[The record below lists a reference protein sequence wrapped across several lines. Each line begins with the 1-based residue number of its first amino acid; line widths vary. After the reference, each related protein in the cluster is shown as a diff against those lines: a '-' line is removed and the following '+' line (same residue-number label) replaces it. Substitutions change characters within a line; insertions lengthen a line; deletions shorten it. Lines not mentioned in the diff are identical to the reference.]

1 MYKYQKQLRVFPREF
16 SLQIERCRTILVSRV
31 TVRSRDTCDCHILF
45 FLTEITHVAALTMQI
60 RLWHIRETDHLIRNL
75 IQIKLLNIHK
85 VYLTVN
91 WFYSA
96 VECMLKHKTRPS
108 PDVWLECKFCYFF
121 RIRIV
126 IARYP
131 NWHWPCQRII
141 SYSTLTYTSTTC
153 FLSVC
158 ENAAFNHA
166 WPTYTGRDTMCT
178 RCPPECKLRSVKQ
191 NSKSTDP

>member
-1 MYKYQKQLRVFPREF
+1 MPNDPSISSYCSISWHVWLSYSV
-16 SLQIERCRTILVSRV
+16 
-31 TVRSRDTCDCHILF
+31 F
-45 FLTEITHVAALTMQI
+45 FLTEITHVAALIMQI

-85 VYLTVN
+85 MYLTVN
-91 WFYSA
+91 WFYSLGCGMY
-96 VECMLKHKTRPS
+96 VKTQNTA
-108 PDVWLECKFCYFF
+108 
-121 RIRIV
+121 
-126 IARYP
+126 IARCMARMQILLFFSNANCDSSIP

-141 SYSTLTYTSTTC
+141 SYSVLTYTSTTC